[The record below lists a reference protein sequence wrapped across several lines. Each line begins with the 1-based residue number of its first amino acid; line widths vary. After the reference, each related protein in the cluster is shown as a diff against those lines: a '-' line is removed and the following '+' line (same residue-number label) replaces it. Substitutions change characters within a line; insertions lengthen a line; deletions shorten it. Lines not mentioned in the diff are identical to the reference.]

1 MATSKQ
7 QQLTRGWSL
16 LGTVM
21 PGFYYQRERPLES
34 NQPFLTYYL
43 FQNSFFFYKYFFFC
57 LKQNVKTIS
66 PSDLNLARIQIKACK
81 QNLPAKQTGME
92 T

>member
-21 PGFYYQRERPLES
+21 PGFYNQRERPLES
-34 NQPFLTYYL
+34 NQPFLSYYL
-43 FQNSFFFYKYFFFC
+43 FQNSFFFT
-57 LKQNVKTIS
+57 NIS
-66 PSDLNLARIQIKACK
+66 FSV
-81 QNLPAKQTGME
+81 
-92 T
+92 

>member
-21 PGFYYQRERPLES
+21 PGFYNQRERPLES
-34 NQPFLTYYL
+34 NLIIYFKTH
-43 FQNSFFFYKYFFFC
+43 FFYKYFFFC

-66 PSDLNLARIQIKACK
+66 LSDLNLARIQIKACK

>member
-21 PGFYYQRERPLES
+21 PGFYNQRERPLES
-34 NQPFLTYYL
+34 NQPFILKLIFFLQIFL
-43 FQNSFFFYKYFFFC
+43 FLFETKCQDNFSFRFELSQNTDKG
-57 LKQNVKTIS
+57 L
-66 PSDLNLARIQIKACK
+66 
-81 QNLPAKQTGME
+81 
-92 T
+92 

>member
-21 PGFYYQRERPLES
+21 PGFYNQRERPLES

-43 FQNSFFFYKYFFFC
+43 FQNSFFLQIFLFLFETKCQDNFSF
-57 LKQNVKTIS
+57 I
-66 PSDLNLARIQIKACK
+66 LNLARIQIKACK

>member
-21 PGFYYQRERPLES
+21 PGFYNQRERPLES

-43 FQNSFFFYKYFFFC
+43 FQNSFFYKYFFFC

-66 PSDLNLARIQIKACK
+66 PSDLNLTRIQIKACK

>member
-21 PGFYYQRERPLES
+21 PCFYNQRERPLES

-43 FQNSFFFYKYFFFC
+43 FQNSFFFT
-57 LKQNVKTIS
+57 NIS
-66 PSDLNLARIQIKACK
+66 FSV
-81 QNLPAKQTGME
+81 
-92 T
+92 

>member
-21 PGFYYQRERPLES
+21 PGFYNQRERPLES

-43 FQNSFFFYKYFFFC
+43 FQNSFFFNKYFFFC

-66 PSDLNLARIQIKACK
+66 LSDLNLARILIKACK

>member
-21 PGFYYQRERPLES
+21 PGFYNQRERPLES

-43 FQNSFFFYKYFFFC
+43 FQNSLFFLQIFLFLFETKCQDNFSFRFE
-57 LKQNVKTIS
+57 LSQNTDKG
-66 PSDLNLARIQIKACK
+66 L
-81 QNLPAKQTGME
+81 
-92 T
+92 